1 MQELLNEGFLSF
13 FMQNETDMGTII
25 PQIVVVVVENRLNF
39 SRRSD
44 AKRKILMECKVTL
57 PCAASIR
64 ECV

>member
-1 MQELLNEGFLSF
+1 MQELLNKGFCPF

-39 SRRSD
+39 SHRSD

-57 PCAASIR
+57 PHAASIR